1 MVLGSYCYLNPK
13 DKYKP
18 SDHIIYSSNHEKIC
32 LFEHGFLTKNIG
44 LYHSVSMVNLL
55 RQYHGFDVRKTI
67 YNLFNSN
74 KYYNAK
80 Y

>member
-1 MVLGSYCYLNPK
+1 MITLYGDMSMV
-13 DKYKP
+13 
-18 SDHIIYSSNHEKIC
+18 
-32 LFEHGFLTKNIG
+32 G